1 MRSSYAETISDK
13 PVSFRTPTLSERE
26 AYLERFDL
34 CTQKASDYSFVNLW
48 GWAEQYGLKWTFEN
62 RCAWIRQTRPEPV
75 YWAPVGPWEDVD
87 WQNCPVLA
95 KGGTFIRVPETLFS
109 IWRDA
114 LGDRLT
120 AEESRDQWDYVYD
133 VRELVD
139 LGGKR
144 YAKKKAL
151 LETFKR
157 KYNFEYHPMQPDC
170 VEYALELQAEWCEWR
185 ECKDSE
191 ALLMENAAIA
201 RVLKSWEELPGLL
214 GGYIT
219 VDNTMVAYTVAEQIA
234 PDTLVVHFEKG
245 HTDFEGVYQAINQMF
260 LSNEAEQYDIVNRE
274 QDLGDPGLRKAKLSY
289 NPSGFL
295 KKYTVTIAPE

>member
-1 MRSSYAETISDK
+1 M
-13 PVSFRTPTLSERE
+13 FRAPSLRERE

-34 CTQKASDYSFVNLW
+34 CPQKASDYSFVNLW

-62 RCAWIRQTRPEPV
+62 RCAWIRQTLPEPV

-87 WQNCPVLA
+87 WKNCPVLA
-95 KGGTFIRVPETLFS
+95 QGGTFIRVPETLFA
-109 IWRDA
+109 IWRDT
-114 LGDRLT
+114 LGDRLA
-120 AEESRDQWDYVYD
+120 AEEARDQWDYVYD
-133 VRELVD
+133 VHELIE
-139 LGGKR
+139 LEGKR
-144 YAKKKAL
+144 FAKKKAL
-151 LETFKR
+151 LETFTR
-157 KYNFEYHPMQPDC
+157 RYNFEYHSMQPDC

-219 VDNTMVAYTVAEQIA
+219 VDNTMVAYTVAEEIA

-260 LSNEAEQYDIVNRE
+260 LANEAGQYDIVNRE
-274 QDLGDPGLRKAKLSY
+274 QDLGDSGLRKAKLSY

-295 KKYTVTIAPE
+295 KKYTVRIAPE